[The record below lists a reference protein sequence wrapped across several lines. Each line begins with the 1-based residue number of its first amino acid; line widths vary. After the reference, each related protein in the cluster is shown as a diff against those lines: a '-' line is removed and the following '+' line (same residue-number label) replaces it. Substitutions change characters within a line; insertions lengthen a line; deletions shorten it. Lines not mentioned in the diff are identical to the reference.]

1 MEKNSLA
8 GRYSNLFR
16 QSRIL
21 KSTVGLVGSVC
32 LAFLIKSRVD
42 AKDIHH
48 KLADAE
54 SVFYELSDEDKI
66 ELKLRNRGSQY
77 IEAPHIEH
85 LISLPRYKIAL
96 ISVKQALRVKSRE
109 NYARVIDEV
118 SKLNAEKNKD
128 PHINSGFMNQIRSL
142 LNDELFLELALKAP
156 HVDNGFFRSDPPSTI
171 RKINKIS

>member
-1 MEKNSLA
+1 MERTLLA
-8 GRYSNLFR
+8 KRYSNLFK
-16 QSRIL
+16 QSRVL
-21 KSTVGLVGSVC
+21 KSTIGLVGSVC
-32 LAFLIKSRVD
+32 LAYLFKSQND
-42 AKDIHH
+42 ANDKT
-48 KLADAE
+48 KLFDTD

-66 ELKLRNRGSQY
+66 ELKLKNRGSQY
-77 IEAPHIEH
+77 IEGPSIEN

-96 ISVKQALRVKSRE
+96 ISVKQALKVKSRE

-142 LNDELFLELALKAP
+142 LNDELFFELALKAP
-156 HVDNGFFRSDPPSTI
+156 HIDNDFFRNDPPSTI